1 MGRFAP
7 TLVTCWI
14 KRRVA
19 SAHRRLKAIRGASFV
34 GKLLIRRKEGP
45 LASSVSSAGARST
58 TETDPTEAAATPDTA
73 RNHWLAR
80 DPVRTGLLLVLVI
93 TLSIRFNIIKD
104 SFFNTDDYVLTTKA
118 VENLGWGYLTQIGT
132 GHFSPFALAVM
143 WLLAHVAPWNW
154 GATAFL
160 LILGELIV
168 AVLVWRL
175 LTELFGRRLLVLAPF
190 ALYCLSPL
198 TAPAFSWLAAAL
210 GALPLM
216 AALAGALRHHARYLR
231 LGRGRDVVMATLW
244 VLFGMASF
252 EKILIYFPFVVVL
265 TLALSPGTILRP
277 RPLLKLVQRTWVIW
291 ISYLATAVA
300 YVIFYLTRSGALDGR
315 SLMALPSAG
324 QFWDFVNISL
334 LRTFVPG
341 AFGGPWA
348 WATEGLVNSP
358 RAFEW
363 ICWILALGVVGG
375 TLVLRA
381 HIGRA
386 WASLGVYLLCS
397 FVLIGVGRLPYYDSW
412 IGLAM
417 RYLSDAVLPLTVVV
431 GMCLMPLRS
440 ELDAWLPLARS
451 ASTRLPRPVRVG
463 VGSVA
468 SLMVLALAFH
478 SMNGFAVMA
487 TTTPY
492 RAFVLNARESL
503 ARLPAGAQVYDRPLP
518 LNVVG
523 PLFLEYNL
531 TSRFLAPVAK
541 TQRRHEMYTLK
552 SYTNPYYLAED
563 GHFIPMTVAGM
574 KSPAPF
580 PGLCGWLS
588 KAGQIAVPLT
598 GSAYVWNWAVRVGYL
613 ADRDTQATIVLGQ
626 DRQAVQLHKG
636 LGEVYLPMVGGGN
649 ELRVEGLNPDA
660 KVCVG
665 DVQVGNPA
673 PKK

>member
-1 MGRFAP
+1 MGRFAS
-7 TLVTCWI
+7 TLCHVLDQAAGSLG
-14 KRRVA
+14 A
-19 SAHRRLKAIRGASFV
+19 SEVESHQGASFV
-34 GKLLIRRKEGP
+34 EKLLIRRKEGL

-58 TETDPTEAAATPDTA
+58 TETDPADAAKTTDTA

-118 VENLGWGYLTQIGT
+118 VENLGWGYLTEIGT

-198 TAPAFSWLAAAL
+198 TAPAFTWLASAL
-210 GALPLM
+210 AALPLM
-216 AALAGALRHHARYLR
+216 AAIAGALRHHARYLR
-231 LGRGRDVVMATLW
+231 LGKRRDVAMATLW

-252 EKILIYFPFVVVL
+252 EKILIYFPFVIVL
-265 TLALSPGTILRP
+265 TLALSPGSSLRP
-277 RPLLKLVQRTWVIW
+277 RSLLALVRRTWPIW
-291 ISYLATAVA
+291 ISYLATAIS
-300 YVIFYLTRSGALDGR
+300 YVILYVTRSGIREGRALI
-315 SLMALPSAG
+315 ALPSAG

-363 ICWILALGVVGG
+363 ICWILALGLVGG
-375 TLVLRA
+375 TLMLR
-381 HIGRA
+381 HRIGRA

-431 GMCLMPLRS
+431 GMCLMPLRG
-440 ELDAWLPLARS
+440 EVNAWLPLAQS
-451 ASTRLPRPVRVG
+451 ISTRLTRPVRVG
-463 VGSVA
+463 LGSAA
-468 SLMVLALAFH
+468 SLMVVALAFH
-478 SMNGFAVMA
+478 SLNGFATLA

-492 RAFVLNARESL
+492 RAFALNARESL
-503 ARLPAGAQVYDRPLP
+503 AKLPASAQVYDQPLP
-518 LNVVG
+518 VGVVG

-531 TSRFLAPVAK
+531 ASRFLAPVATAK
-541 TQRRHEMYTLK
+541 RRHEMYTLQ
-552 SYTNPYYLAED
+552 SYTNPYYLTED
-563 GHFIPMTVAGM
+563 GHFVPMTVAGM
-574 KSPAPF
+574 KSPAPL

-598 GSAYVWNWAVRVGYL
+598 GSAYVWNWTVRVGYL
-613 ADRDTQATIVLGQ
+613 ADKDTQATIVLGK
-626 DRQAVQLHKG
+626 DRQTVQLHRG

-649 ELRVEGLNPDA
+649 EVGVEGLNPQA

-665 DVQVGNPA
+665 DVQVGTPA